1 MLDWSQQNL
10 ADHAQLSVVTIHQ
23 FERGA
28 TQPHRATMDVIVRTF
43 EAAGIEFTEDD
54 APGVK
59 LHKRATVAKK
69 KSKPK

>member
-1 MLDWSQQNL
+1 MLDWSQQDL
-10 ADHAQLSVVTIHQ
+10 ADNARLSVVTIHQ

-43 EAAGIEFTEDD
+43 EAAGIEFIDGD

-59 LHKRATVAKK
+59 LRKRVTAPSGRKK
-69 KSKPK
+69 K